1 MGLFNNK
8 DKRADDNAAFD
19 SNNAGQDQSSNFS
32 DRRLD
37 DSRGG
42 NVNDDTYR
50 NDRAY
55 DNNTNN
61 NNTTTNA
68 NANASQN
75 TNVPDQRGGVN
86 SLGHQYQDPYSDDPQ
101 RTGQIGANQNS
112 DSRYGTNTNTTQSG
126 TNFASGPGNAAG
138 YSAPDQAGVH
148 PYDNAAQGQ
157 GQGQGYPAG
166 VGPGAQNTA
175 QAGVGQGGYAGQGG
189 VAATGGGRGGA
200 ATYNPTGQVLGY
212 NQGGQSTS
220 LPSKSTIR
228 KDEWL
233 GKLENV
239 AGILLSSESM
249 KQHGAQKE
257 MQAVQLKK
265 QSVELGGATN
275 LEQEAMNRRDR
286 AVGHGAHPAVGG
298 LGATGHNVNR
308 AGGPTGPM
316 SGSVGGPAY

>member
-32 DRRLD
+32 DQRLD
-37 DSRGG
+37 DSRGR

-112 DSRYGTNTNTTQSG
+112 DSRYGTNTTQSG
-126 TNFASGPGNAAG
+126 TNAAGG

-148 PYDNAAQGQ
+148 PYDTNATQGQ
-157 GQGQGYPAG
+157 AQGQGYPAG

-175 QAGVGQGGYAGQGG
+175 QAGPGNFTGAGGGAGVGQGGYTGQGG

-200 ATYNPTGQVLGY
+200 ASYNPTGQVLGY
-212 NQGGQSTS
+212 NQAGQSTS

-249 KQHGAQKE
+249 KQRGAQKE
-257 MQAVQLKK
+257 LEAVQLKR
-265 QSVELGGATN
+265 QSVELERG
-275 LEQEAMNRRDR
+275 
-286 AVGHGAHPAVGG
+286 VGHGAHPAAGG

-308 AGGPTGPM
+308 AGGPM
-316 SGSVGGPAY
+316 SGGMGGGAY

>member
-19 SNNAGQDQSSNFS
+19 SNNAGQNQSSNFL
-32 DRRLD
+32 DQRLD
-37 DSRGG
+37 DSRGR

-61 NNTTTNA
+61 NNTTT

-101 RTGQIGANQNS
+101 RTGQTGANQNP
-112 DSRYGTNTNTTQSG
+112 DSRYGTNTSTQSG

-157 GQGQGYPAG
+157 AQGQGQGYPAG
-166 VGPGAQNTA
+166 ATG
-175 QAGVGQGGYAGQGG
+175 AGVGQGGYAGQGG

-257 MQAVQLKK
+257 MQAVQLKR
-265 QSVELGGATN
+265 QSVELERG
-275 LEQEAMNRRDR
+275 
-286 AVGHGAHPAVGG
+286 VGHGAHPAAGG

-308 AGGPTGPM
+308 AGGPM
-316 SGSVGGPAY
+316 SGGMGGGAY